1 MKGRVLVVDDDTE
14 MCRML
19 EDTLKRRGFCV
30 EWRLSAVDALS
41 LVSSS
46 DFDAV
51 LTDVNMPGLSGI
63 HLVEQLKT
71 NRPDLPTIVMTAFGS
86 METAVS
92 AMRAGAYDFVTKPID
107 TDILA
112 LALERVPPTQGRSA
126 I

>member
-1 MKGRVLVVDDDTE
+1 MKGRVLVVDDDE
-14 MCRML
+14 AMCRML
-19 EDTLKRRGFCV
+19 EDDLKRRGFCV

-112 LALERVPPTQGRSA
+112 PALERVPPTQGRSA